1 MRWFFSFNLIRQPD
15 GRWRWRKGRLWFHL
29 GNSSNYKGPCIRI
42 CVSVIFVF
50 FSFFGVGLGAVL
62 VVHIFD
68 GFPDKKLVRRDLKFF
83 VKSFKWGDCET
94 FLYLSPL
101 YQFRIGEDPSSS
113 TPVLRGRRGA
123 SEREARWRPRDP
135 SQSRK
140 RESPF
145 RALDPRW
152 RPVDFRWRKRA
163 RARASKNFRGGL
175 PAFYWDHSLV
185 LYIKLIPRLR
195 SIY

>member
-1 MRWFFSFNLIRQPD
+1 MCLVLPFRDSIPNFN
-15 GRWRWRKGRLWFHL
+15 
-29 GNSSNYKGPCIRI
+29 
-42 CVSVIFVF
+42 
-50 FSFFGVGLGAVL
+50 
-62 VVHIFD
+62 HI
-68 GFPDKKLVRRDLKFF
+68 GWKMLN
-83 VKSFKWGDCET
+83 CET

-123 SEREARWRPRDP
+123 FEREARWRPRDP

-145 RALDPRW
+145 RASNPRW

-163 RARASKNFRGGL
+163 RARASKNFHDGYL
-175 PAFYWDHSLV
+175 AFYWHYYLV
-185 LYIKLIPRLR
+185 SYIKLNPRLR
-195 SIY
+195 SFYWCKKCIKKEKFQISIFSCFAYFWCFLYLKVWFKLPRGPVLVNWQ

>member
-1 MRWFFSFNLIRQPD
+1 MCLCNFCFF
-15 GRWRWRKGRLWFHL
+15 
-29 GNSSNYKGPCIRI
+29 
-42 CVSVIFVF
+42 F
-50 FSFFGVGLGAVL
+50 FFRSRPRCCLSCTY
-62 VVHIFD
+62 FD

-113 TPVLRGRRGA
+113 TPVLRRRRGA
-123 SEREARWRPRDP
+123 FEREARWRPRDP

-145 RALDPRW
+145 RASNPRW